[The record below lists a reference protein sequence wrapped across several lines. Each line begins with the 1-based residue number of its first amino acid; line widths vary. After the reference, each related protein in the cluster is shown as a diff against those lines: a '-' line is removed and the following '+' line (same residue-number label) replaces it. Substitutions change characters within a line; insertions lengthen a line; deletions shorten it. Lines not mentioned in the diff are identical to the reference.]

1 MWPCFIHTSAA
12 LQGCTSLQTDM
23 IVFLLAFLTLAC
35 KYCNLD
41 QFSKS
46 IILFLHVTVADNDT
60 EQCIDVMADHME
72 SFKPDLRML
81 IEGKGKQVVHIKL
94 GGEARKSQ
102 KV

>member
-23 IVFLLAFLTLAC
+23 IVFLLAFLTLA
-35 KYCNLD
+35 
-41 QFSKS
+41 F
-46 IILFLHVTVADNDT
+46 ADNDT
-60 EQCIDVMADHME
+60 EQCIDVMANHME
-72 SFKPDLRML
+72 SFKPDLRIL